1 MWTYDAFV
9 SALVLLSSSVKLPAS
24 FVQGLLRGE
33 WRGNPALCGCYPMP
47 ALLLCSL
54 FCFVFA
60 MECNNVIGSQADADV
75 FSDRM
80 VMVAWYQG

>member
-1 MWTYDAFV
+1 MWTYDVFV

-24 FVQGLLRGE
+24 FVQGLLRGGSGGE
-33 WRGNPALCGCYPMP
+33 IPLCSDVIRCRP
-47 ALLLCSL
+47 LCSL

-60 MECNNVIGSQADADV
+60 MECNDVIGSQADADV

-80 VMVAWYQG
+80 VMVAWHQG